1 MSKIQPSFFFEVKE
15 DLYTGEETA
24 LDLLLTSVSLSND
37 IQNHIN
43 GFLGEEPE
51 HPYLCVNDPEA
62 YLICHD
68 KLNNKYV
75 YPIEKDEKHCFEY
88 EIEDDFVID
97 DGIFMDE

>member
-1 MSKIQPSFFFEVKE
+1 MSKIQPCFFFEAKE
-15 DLYTGEETA
+15 ELYTGEETA
-24 LDLLLTSVSLSND
+24 LDLLLTSISLNND

-51 HPYLCVNDPEA
+51 HPYMWGAEPEA

-68 KLNNKYV
+68 DKNNKYV
-75 YPIEKDEKHCFEY
+75 YPIDEEEKHCFEY

-97 DGIFMDE
+97 DEIFENS